1 MPASEEGDEPGYSYR
16 CTSCPEAYN
25 VCANC
30 WSGSLTPIYI
40 SDEAPANADSEVEIR
55 TIAKSTARLRQEMLT
70 DAELQV
76 ELQARLGVK
85 VAEIREAEGED
96 ALVDLLLE
104 TVEARLGELRDTLG
118 DAREHMGAVK
128 TPFLSNLYIN
138 IVPRQAR
145 ETLRDKAVFCAGE
158 ETLRELVRTTAR
170 FVHFS

>member
-1 MPASEEGDEPGYSYR
+1 
-16 CTSCPEAYN
+16 
-25 VCANC
+25 
-30 WSGSLTPIYI
+30 
-40 SDEAPANADSEVEIR
+40 
-55 TIAKSTARLRQEMLT
+55 MLT

-118 DAREHMGAVK
+118 EAREHMGAVK

-138 IVPRQAR
+138 IVPRQD
-145 ETLRDKAVFCAGE
+145 RDTHGK
-158 ETLRELVRTTAR
+158 R
-170 FVHFS
+170 